1 MIDLHCHILPGLDD
15 GSESSSMTVE
25 MARLA
30 VKTGTTDIVCT
41 PHCRS
46 SDRTLP
52 RRIDEICQLTSRMN
66 LLLRECGVELN
77 LYPGMELLCRD
88 GLLELLESEDVLTL
102 AGSRYLLIEFD
113 FDAPLSRMETAI
125 DLVTDFRLRPVIAH
139 PERYTAVQRD
149 PRRLDVWFRRSCL
162 IQVNKGSILGR
173 FGPRAEAAADWI
185 LGNGLA
191 HLVASDAHRPDRR
204 TPWLAEAYEAVAE
217 RLGQADA
224 RFLFEI
230 GPGAICR
237 GQALPPRQ
245 PYKEDRQWESYD

>member
-15 GSESSSMTVE
+15 GSESPAMTVE
-25 MARLA
+25 MARIA
-30 VKTGTTDIVCT
+30 ARAGTTDIVCT

-46 SDRTLP
+46 SDQALP
-52 RRIDEICQLTSRMN
+52 QRISEIRRLTSRMN
-66 LLLRECGVELN
+66 DLLQECGVPLT
-77 LYPGMELLCRD
+77 LYPGMELLCQD
-88 GLLELLESEDVLTL
+88 GLLPLLEEGAVLPL
-102 AGSRYLLIEFD
+102 ADSRYLLMEFD

-149 PRRLDVWFRRSCL
+149 PRRLDGWFRRSCL

-191 HLVASDAHRPDRR
+191 HLVASDAHRPGIR
-204 TPWLAEAYEAVAE
+204 TPDLLDAYETVARRYSRSYAE
-217 RLGQADA
+217 LLFRRNPARLLQ
-224 RFLFEI
+224 
-230 GPGAICR
+230 
-237 GQALPPRQ
+237 
-245 PYKEDRQWESYD
+245 DRDIVHPDEL